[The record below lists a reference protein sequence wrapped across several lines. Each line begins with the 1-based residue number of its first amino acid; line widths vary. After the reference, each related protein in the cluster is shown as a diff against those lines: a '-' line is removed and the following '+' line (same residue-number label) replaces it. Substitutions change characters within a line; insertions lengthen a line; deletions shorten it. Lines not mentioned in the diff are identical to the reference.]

1 MIPRIWEEFL
11 VEQENHLTKE
21 VVERWLRPL
30 RIVNFNSCNLYLEA
44 DDALQ
49 INWFK
54 EHIESKIE
62 KELLNN
68 NGRKILVHIKIGS
81 TEGTKSKE
89 DSPFQSQEQHSKPI
103 HFQSDAVDPDHTF
116 ETFATNSSTE
126 MTVKLFKNALLQTFE
141 FLNPIYLYGP
151 NGSGKTHLLQGA
163 KKLLEGLG
171 KTVLYISAETFTQ
184 HVVGAIRSSRMEDF
198 RNCYRKVDTLIID
211 DVHHF
216 SKRFATQEELFH
228 TFNHL
233 HIHEKQI
240 ILASSSPPAL
250 LEEIEDRLVSRFEWG
265 IVLSVERLQTQE
277 DLTQVLKLKMNRFKV
292 PIEPEI
298 MDRVIQTMKTPKS
311 IEKVVQSLSLAHNQ
325 MKSKADVKKIVEQL
339 ITQETKEVL
348 SAEKILE
355 IVSQSFGIKPDDL
368 LNKSQARESVLPR
381 QISMYLLRSL
391 LKMPYLKIGK
401 YFDKDHSTVMSS
413 IRQITKG
420 LEKQSQDLMF
430 HMGQIQRKIVSIG

>member
-250 LEEIEDRLVSRFEWG
+250 
-265 IVLSVERLQTQE
+265 
-277 DLTQVLKLKMNRFKV
+277 
-292 PIEPEI
+292 
-298 MDRVIQTMKTPKS
+298 
-311 IEKVVQSLSLAHNQ
+311 
-325 MKSKADVKKIVEQL
+325 
-339 ITQETKEVL
+339 
-348 SAEKILE
+348 
-355 IVSQSFGIKPDDL
+355 
-368 LNKSQARESVLPR
+368 
-381 QISMYLLRSL
+381 
-391 LKMPYLKIGK
+391 
-401 YFDKDHSTVMSS
+401 
-413 IRQITKG
+413 
-420 LEKQSQDLMF
+420 
-430 HMGQIQRKIVSIG
+430 

>member
-11 VEQENHLTKE
+11 LEQENHLSKE
-21 VVERWLRPL
+21 VVDRWLRPL
-30 RIVNFNSCNLYLEA
+30 KIVNFNSCNLHLEA

-54 EHIESKIE
+54 EHIESKID
-62 KELLNN
+62 KSLLNN
-68 NGRKILVHIKIGS
+68 NGRKIQVHIKIGQTQS
-81 TEGTKSKE
+81 PSHSEDTKK
-89 DSPFQSQEQHSKPI
+89 SPHETNQKILSFI
-103 HFQSDAVDPDHTF
+103 SDTVDPDHTF
-116 ETFATNSSTE
+116 ETFATNSNTD
-126 MTVKLFKNALLQTFE
+126 MTVKLFKSALLQTFE

-151 NGSGKTHLLQGA
+151 TGSGKTHLLQGA

-171 KTVLYISAETFTQ
+171 KNVLYISAETFTQ

-198 RNCYRKVDTLIID
+198 RNCYRKIDTLIID
-211 DVHHF
+211 DVHLF

-240 ILASSSPPAL
+240 ILASSSPPQL
-250 LEEIEDRLVSRFEWG
+250 LEEIEERLISRFEWG

-277 DLTQVLKLKMNRFKV
+277 ELYQVLKLKMQRFKLQLDSEF
-292 PIEPEI
+292 I
-298 MDRVIQTMKTPKS
+298 DKVILEMKTPKS

-325 MKSKADVKKIVEQL
+325 KKSKQDIKKIIDQL
-339 ITQETKEVL
+339 IVQETKEVL
-348 SAEKILE
+348 NAEKILD
-355 IVSQSFGIKPDDL
+355 IVSQSFGIQPDDL

-413 IRQITKG
+413 IRQVTKG

-430 HMGQIQRKIVSIG
+430 HMGQIQRKIVSLG

>member
-11 VEQENHLTKE
+11 LDEEKHLSKE

-30 RIVNFNSCNLYLEA
+30 RIVNFNACNLYLEA
-44 DDALQ
+44 NDALQ

-54 EHIESKIE
+54 EHVESKIE
-62 KELLNN
+62 KKLLNN
-68 NGRKILVHIKIGS
+68 NGRKIFVHIKIGQNEENTPQES
-81 TEGTKSKE
+81 FHSSATAN
-89 DSPFQSQEQHSKPI
+89 SQKVLS
-103 HFQSDAVDPDHTF
+103 FTSDPVDPDNTF
-116 ETFATNSSTE
+116 ETFATNAETD
-126 MTVKLFKNALLQTFE
+126 MTVRLFKNGLLQTFE

-171 KTVLYISAETFTQ
+171 KNVLYISAETFTQ

-198 RNCYRKVDTLIID
+198 RNCYRKIDTLIID
-211 DVHHF
+211 DIHLL

-233 HIHEKQI
+233 HINEKQI
-240 ILASSSPPAL
+240 ILASSAPPAL
-250 LEEIEDRLVSRFEWG
+250 LDEIEERLISRFEWG
-265 IVLSVERLQTQE
+265 IVLSVGRLQTQDE
-277 DLTQVLKLKMNRFKV
+277 LLSVLKLKMNRFKLHLDQ
-292 PIEPEI
+292 EI
-298 MDRVIQTMKTPKS
+298 IDRVCQEMKTPKS
-311 IEKVVQSLSLAHNQ
+311 IERVVQSLSLAHNQ
-325 MKSKADVKKIVEQL
+325 LKSKNEIKKIIDTL
-339 ITQETKEVL
+339 ISQETKEVL
-348 SAEKILE
+348 SADKILD
-355 IVSQSFGIKPDDL
+355 IVSQSFGIKPEDL

-401 YFDKDHSTVMSS
+401 VFDKDHSTVMSS
-413 IRQITKG
+413 IQQITKG

-430 HMGQIQRKIVSIG
+430 HMGQIQRKIVSLG

>member
-11 VEQENHLTKE
+11 LEQEDHLSKE

-30 RIVNFNSCNLYLEA
+30 KITNFNACNLYLEA
-44 DDALQ
+44 NDALQ

-62 KELLNN
+62 KKLLNN
-68 NGRKILVHIKIGS
+68 NGRKIQVHIKIGS
-81 TEGTKSKE
+81 SGPAKTKN
-89 DSPFQSQEQHSKPI
+89 DSSPQVHDGAQKAVSFV
-103 HFQSDAVDPDHTF
+103 SDPVDPDHTF
-116 ETFATNSSTE
+116 ETFATNTSSE

-151 NGSGKTHLLQGA
+151 SGSGKTHLLQSA

-171 KTVLYISAETFTQ
+171 RTVLYISAETFTQ

-198 RNCYRKVDTLIID
+198 RNCYRKIDTLIID
-211 DVHHF
+211 DAHLF

-233 HIHEKQI
+233 HINEKQI
-240 ILASSSPPAL
+240 ILASSTPPAL
-250 LEEIEDRLVSRFEWG
+250 LDEIEERLISRFEWG
-265 IVLSVERLQTQE
+265 IVLSVERLQSQE
-277 DLTQVLKLKMNRFKV
+277 ELLQVLKLKMHRFKLQLEQEL
-292 PIEPEI
+292 I
-298 MDRVIQTMKTPKS
+298 DKVIHEMKTPKS
-311 IEKVVQSLSLAHNQ
+311 IEKVVQSLTFAHNQ
-325 MKSKADVKKIVEQL
+325 MKTKSEIKKIIDQL
-339 ITQETKEVL
+339 IQQETKEIL
-348 SAEKILE
+348 NAEKILD
-355 IVSQSFGIKPDDL
+355 IVSQSFGIHPDDL

-430 HMGQIQRKIVSIG
+430 HMGQIQRKIVSLG